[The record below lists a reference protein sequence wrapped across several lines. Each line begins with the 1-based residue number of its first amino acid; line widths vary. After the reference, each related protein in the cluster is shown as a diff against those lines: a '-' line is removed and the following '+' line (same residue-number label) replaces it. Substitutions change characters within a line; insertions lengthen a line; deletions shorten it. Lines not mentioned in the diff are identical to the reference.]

1 MILPDKYIKL
11 EDSMIYQSSI
21 VLSKILKNKIM
32 TFDLAWKNYHKLCP
46 EYSYIYFVCLLE
58 FMFISNMINY
68 NDRGEI
74 FNENIES

>member
-32 TFDLAWKNYHKLCP
+32 TFDLAWKKYHKLYP

-74 FNENIES
+74 FNENIEY